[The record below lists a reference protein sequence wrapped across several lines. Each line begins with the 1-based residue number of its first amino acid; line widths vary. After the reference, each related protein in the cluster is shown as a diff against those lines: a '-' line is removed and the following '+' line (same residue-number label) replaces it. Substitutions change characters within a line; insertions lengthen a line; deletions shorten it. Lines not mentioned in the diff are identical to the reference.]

1 MGLSVAT
8 AEKLIRGKGV
18 DRGTIE
24 HAFARL
30 GLPFN
35 QDCWEPLS
43 DAFETV
49 EEPTETNKP
58 EVSTA
63 NKRLGFRPWARW
75 IVAALALGA
84 VSASAWMYLPRAS
97 QPREVPAKSF
107 RDHFARAFQL
117 YHQGEYERAQA
128 ELAIAK
134 RFNFAH
140 AVNTEVGV
148 QMLEGEIAS
157 AIGDLAAAETHFEEA
172 IKLYERSDASD
183 GLPYAYL
190 NLGETLIKSDRLEE
204 AARALAVSADL
215 ATQLK
220 QPHSR
225 AMAHLGLATVG
236 IKRHEF
242 SSAERAITEAETY
255 FKRNAMEPELMD
267 AASRRAALLREQGE
281 LDESRVLLQRCE
293 AFWKQKQHARWS
305 ARISMELGLLER
317 SAGNNHLARKH
328 FEKAR
333 NGYLGVGD
341 RFGQKRAIS
350 LAESLKS

>member
-24 HAFARL
+24 HAFSRL
-30 GLPFN
+30 GLPLD
-35 QDCWEPLS
+35 QDCWEPVS
-43 DAFETV
+43 DAV
-49 EEPTETNKP
+49 ESVDEPRETNQP
-58 EVSTA
+58 NVSTT
-63 NKRLGFRPWARW
+63 NERSDFRPLARW
-75 IVAALALGA
+75 IVAALALVA

-107 RDHFARAFQL
+107 RDHFARAFQH
-117 YHQGEYERAQA
+117 YHQGEYEQAHA

-134 RFNFAH
+134 RFNSAH

-190 NLGETLIKSDRLEE
+190 NLGETLIKDDRLEE
-204 AARALAVSADL
+204 AARALTVSADI

-225 AMAHLGLATVG
+225 AMAHLGLAT
-236 IKRHEF
+236 ICTKRHEF

-255 FKRNAMEPELMD
+255 FKRNAMEAELMD
-267 AASRRAALLREQGE
+267 ATSRKAALLREQGQV
-281 LDESRVLLQRCE
+281 DESRVLFERCE
-293 AFWKQKQHARWS
+293 AYWKQKQHARWS

-317 SAGNNHLARKH
+317 SAGNNHQAHKH
-328 FEKAR
+328 FERAR
-333 NGYLGVGD
+333 NGYLSVGD

-350 LAESLKS
+350 LVASLKQ